1 MNHNKPAPP
10 FPAADHDHQHC
21 VLDALKK
28 AEQYCQDQGL
38 RLTKLRHRV
47 LELIWANHQPVGAY
61 ELLEQLTHDGRK
73 AAPPTVYRALDF
85 LIENGLVHRIS
96 SKNAYVG
103 CSHPDHDHRA
113 QFLICEGCGQ
123 AAEVDDSAIGSVITK
138 DARHLGFTVEQWT
151 LEITGICDQCMKKAD
166 S

>member
-1 MNHNKPAPP
+1 MSQVKSASL
-10 FPAADHDHQHC
+10 FPSADHDHSNC
-21 VLDALKK
+21 VVDALKK
-28 AEQYCQDQGL
+28 AEQYCQDNGL

-61 ELLEQLTHDGRK
+61 ELLEQLTQEGRK

-85 LIENGLVHRIS
+85 LMDNGLVHRIS
-96 SKNAYVG
+96 SRNAYVG

-113 QFLICEGCGQ
+113 QFMICVACGQ
-123 AAEVDDSAIGSVITK
+123 AAELDDSTIGSVISK
-138 DARHLGFTVEQWT
+138 DARHLGFRIEQWT
-151 LEITGICDQCMKKAD
+151 LEITGICEQCIKKAD